1 MTLTTDRVT
10 LSVEAAAQYIG
21 ISRSKCWTLVSDG
34 TLPSFH
40 VGRRRLLSVERVQAW
55 LREQE
60 AAEQSDAA

>member
-1 MTLTTDRVT
+1 MTLTAERGT
-10 LSVEAAAQYIG
+10 LSVEEAAQYIG

-40 VGRRRLLSVERVQAW
+40 VGRRRLLSMERVQTW

-60 AAEQSDAA
+60 AAELTAA